1 MPHIWYVDILH
12 VTCQKMP
19 IVLNKFQ
26 YLLLSIHFI
35 DYKNK
40 TLALTKDMY
49 MYLQKTKRWNFFTLT
64 TKNRCLRATAP
75 LRWVQTVHLRNAKVN
90 WSCQQ
95 VWEEYDINVN
105 KHLRSFDSVTLVTKK
120 GCQQSTSCI
129 EQTSSQITVTL
140 ANVDQ
145 FTYFFTTTL
154 RNELWC
160 NM

>member
-49 MYLQKTKRWNFFTLT
+49 MYLQKTKRWNFLHWQPKTDVWGPLLLCDESKQFTWGT
-64 TKNRCLRATAP
+64 QKSTE
-75 LRWVQTVHLRNAKVN
+75 V
-90 WSCQQ
+90 
-95 VWEEYDINVN
+95 VN
-105 KHLRSFDSVTLVTKK
+105 KFGKNTISMLISIYVASTLWHLSQKRMPAEYFMHWANFIPDYSNFGKCRSIYIFLHYYTQKW
-120 GCQQSTSCI
+120 
-129 EQTSSQITVTL
+129 TV
-140 ANVDQ
+140 
-145 FTYFFTTTL
+145 
-154 RNELWC
+154 
-160 NM
+160 M